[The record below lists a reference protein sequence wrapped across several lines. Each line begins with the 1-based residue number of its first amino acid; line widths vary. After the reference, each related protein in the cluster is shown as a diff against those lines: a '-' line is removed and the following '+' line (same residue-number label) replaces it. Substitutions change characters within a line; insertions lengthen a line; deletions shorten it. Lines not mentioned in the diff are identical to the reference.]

1 MHREDLLKPAPST
14 TQFCHYRSRPH
25 TQTSDDEDDIED
37 AEAAKD
43 LAERLINVIPELF
56 PPHLTEAESSVLFH
70 DDLSMQ
76 NTLVDEEGRL
86 TALIDWECVPA
97 VPLWRACQFPQLL
110 EGSTR
115 EEKPDA
121 TTYAR
126 DLDHGY
132 ESSAAT
138 DAPDNE
144 GINSLYWIYLLEYE
158 QTLLRKLFID

>member
-1 MHREDLLKPAPST
+1 
-14 TQFCHYRSRPH
+14 
-25 TQTSDDEDDIED
+25 
-37 AEAAKD
+37 
-43 LAERLINVIPELF
+43 
-56 PPHLTEAESSVLFH
+56 
-70 DDLSMQ
+70 MQ

-110 EGSTR
+110 EGSTL

-144 GINSLYWIYLLEYE
+144 GINSLYWIHLLEYE
-158 QTLLRKLFID
+158 QTLLRKLFIDELERLNPEWVTIMRYNTIKLDFEKAIHGCNGFESRFVKHWLDAYMEGNVRSLEL